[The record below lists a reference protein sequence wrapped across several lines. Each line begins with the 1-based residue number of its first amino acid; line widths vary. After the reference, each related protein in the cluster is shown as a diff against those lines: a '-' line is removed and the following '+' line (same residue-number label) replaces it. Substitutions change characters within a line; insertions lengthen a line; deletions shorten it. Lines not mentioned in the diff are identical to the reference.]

1 MAKKIKISVIGS
13 RVPEADPSAPIQT
26 VLETVIDYLRGQISQ
41 VLPDKPDLIVLP
53 EMCDQPSNF
62 AVAKQFEFYRLRGNR
77 VLEFLS
83 GTAREHHCHI
93 TYPAIRCLAD
103 GTRRNS
109 VQFIDRRGEVIAVYD
124 KYHPTIGENEAGIL
138 SGTNTVVAECDFGR
152 VGFAICFDLNFDE
165 IRCKYVAAR
174 PDLMIFCSAYH
185 GGLMQAY
192 WAYSGRM
199 FFAAA
204 ISGIGGFILS
214 PVGELTAKST
224 NYFNYVTSTVNLDYV
239 IAHLDYNWER
249 LSAMRAKYG
258 SRVQIFDPGYLGS
271 VLVSSEADDI
281 SARDMAR
288 EFNLELL
295 NDYFARSLAVQARHR
310 KR

>member
-1 MAKKIKISVIGS
+1 MANKIKISAIGS
-13 RVPEADPSAPIQT
+13 RMPDADLLAPMQT
-26 VLETVIDYLRGQISQ
+26 VLDNVIDYLRVQIAQ

-53 EMCDQPSNF
+53 EMCDQPANF
-62 AVAKQFEFYRLRGNR
+62 ELAKQSEFYRRRGNR

-83 GTAREHHCHI
+83 ETARANRCHI

-109 VQFIDRRGEVIAVYD
+109 VQFIDRQGKVIAMYD
-124 KYHPTIGENEAGIL
+124 KYHPTIGENESGIL
-138 SGTNTVVAECDFGR
+138 SGTNAVVAECDFGR

-165 IRCKYVAAR
+165 IREKYITAR

-185 GGLMQAY
+185 GGLMQSY

-204 ISGIGGFILS
+204 IAGTGGFILS
-214 PVGELTAKST
+214 PVGELTAEST

-239 IAHLDYNWER
+239 VVHLDYNRER
-249 LSAMRAKYG
+249 LAAMRAKYG
-258 SRVQIFDPGYLGS
+258 QRVQIFDPGYLGS
-271 VLVSSEADDI
+271 VLVSSEAEDI
-281 SARDMAR
+281 SVRDMAR

-295 NDYFARSLAVQARHR
+295 DDYFARALEVQARHR